1 MRGNEHNILLGFI
14 SEIIR
19 SMLVIHFLQGLR
31 GFDLSNLNIQV
42 HDFRVEVLEV
52 LTGFLEK
59 VCVSKVR

>member
-42 HDFRVEVLEV
+42 HDFSVEVLEV

-59 VCVSKVR
+59 VCVSKVS